1 MSILKELSH
10 LVSAGVI
17 SEETAEAIRKHYET
31 QSSPSTNRLF
41 VVFGILG
48 SILVGLG
55 IILII
60 AHNWDELSRFTK
72 TCFAFL
78 PLVIGHFLCGY
89 TLFKKMGSTAW
100 RESTSAFLFFAVG
113 ASISLVSQIYNIPGD
128 LSAFLLTWMFLC
140 LPIVYVMRSSATSL
154 LVLVGITYYACE
166 ASYWS
171 YPSTHSYSYW
181 LLLLGVLPHYYL
193 LYRKQPT
200 GNFMTLHG
208 WAIPLSLTIV
218 LGTLSD
224 GMESLMFIA
233 YLVLFSIFYIISKL
247 DFFQERQVS
256 VRGYNIIGF
265 VGAVFV
271 LMLLTFTWY
280 WEDLIRKGP
289 SMDDLIVAKEFWILG
304 ILFLVATIL
313 FYLRQ
318 KQNSW
323 KSILPLEPMYLLVI
337 LTFFI
342 GLYSSISVI
351 LINIFV
357 LGLGVLTIRDGAV
370 RNHLGIL
377 NLGLVIITI
386 LIACRFFDTDLSFVA
401 RGLLFVSVGAGFFM
415 ANYLMLKKRKQDE
428 V

>member
-55 IILII
+55 VILII

-78 PLVIGHFLCGY
+78 PLIIGHFLCGY
-89 TLFKKMGSTAW
+89 TLFKKSESTAW

-140 LPIVYVMRSSATSL
+140 LPIIYVMRSSVTSL
-154 LVLVGITYYACE
+154 LLLIGITYYACE

-171 YPSTHSYSYW
+171 YPGTDSYAYW
-181 LLLLGVLPHYYL
+181 LLLLAVLPHYYL
-193 LYRKQPT
+193 LLQNRPSS
-200 GNFMTLHG
+200 NFNTLHG
-208 WAIPLSLTIV
+208 WVIPLSLTIV

-224 GMESLMFIA
+224 GTESAMFIA
-233 YLVLFSIFYIISKL
+233 YLTMFSIFYQISKM
-247 DFFQERQVS
+247 DFFQERQVNL
-256 VRGYNIIGF
+256 RGYNIIGF

-271 LMLLTFTWY
+271 LMLMTFSWY
-280 WEDLIRKGP
+280 WEDLMRKEP
-289 SMDDLIVAKEFWILG
+289 SMGDLVASQEFWVLC
-304 ILFLVATIL
+304 FLTLIATL
-313 FYLRQ
+313 LLYRRQ
-318 KQNSW
+318 KQEGW
-323 KSILPLEPMYLLVI
+323 KNILPLEPMYLLVI
-337 LTFFI
+337 FTFFI
-342 GLYSSISVI
+342 GLFSPIAVI
-351 LINIFV
+351 LMNV
-357 LGLGVLTIRDGAV
+357 LVLALGVLTIRNGAV

-401 RGLLFVSVGAGFFM
+401 RGLLFVSVGIGFFM

>member
-31 QSSPSTNRLF
+31 KSSPSSNRLF

-78 PLVIGHFLCGY
+78 PLVIGHILCGY
-89 TLFKKMGSTAW
+89 TLFKKRESTAW

-128 LSAFLLTWMFLC
+128 LSAFLVTWMFLC
-140 LPIVYVMRSSATSL
+140 LPIVYVMRSSVTSL
-154 LVLVGITYYACE
+154 LFLVGITYYACE

-171 YPSTHSYSYW
+171 YPGTEPYAYW
-181 LLLLGVLPHYYL
+181 LLFLGVLPHYYL
-193 LYRKQPT
+193 IYRKQPSS
-200 GNFMTLHG
+200 NFMTLHN

-218 LGTLSD
+218 LGTLSA
-224 GMESLMFIA
+224 GFGSILFIA
-233 YLVLFSIFYIISKL
+233 YFTLFGIFYAISKL
-247 DFFQERQVS
+247 DLLQAKQVN
-256 VRGYNIIGF
+256 VNGYNIIGF

-271 LMLLTFTWY
+271 LMLLSFNWY
-280 WEDLIRKGP
+280 WEDLMRKVP
-289 SMDDLIVAKEFWILG
+289 SIGDMVSSQEFWVLCFLTLIATLIL
-304 ILFLVATIL
+304 
-313 FYLRQ
+313 YLRQ
-318 KQNSW
+318 KQEGW
-323 KSILPLEPMYLLVI
+323 KNILPLEPMYLLVI

-342 GLYSSISVI
+342 GLFSPIAVI
-351 LINIFV
+351 LMNILV
-357 LGLGVLTIRDGAV
+357 LALGVLTIRNGAL

-401 RGLLFVSVGAGFFM
+401 RGLLFVTVGVGFFM
-415 ANYLMLKKRKQDE
+415 ANYLMLKKRKQDD

>member
-41 VVFGILG
+41 IVFGILG

-78 PLVIGHFLCGY
+78 PLVVGHFLCGY
-89 TLFKKMGSTAW
+89 TLLKKRESTAW
-100 RESTSAFLFFAVG
+100 RESTSSFLFFAVG

-140 LPIVYVMRSSATSL
+140 LPIIYVMRSSVTSL
-154 LVLVGITYYACE
+154 LLLIGITYYACE

-171 YPSTHSYSYW
+171 YPGTDSYTYW
-181 LLLLGVLPHYYL
+181 LLLLAVLPHYYL
-193 LYRKQPT
+193 LLRNRPSS
-200 GNFMTLHG
+200 NFTTLHG
-208 WAIPLSLTIV
+208 WIIPISLTIV

-224 GMESLMFIA
+224 GTESVMFIA
-233 YLVLFSIFYIISKL
+233 YLTMFSVFYHISKL
-247 DFFQERQVS
+247 DFFQERQVNL
-256 VRGYNIIGF
+256 RGYNIIGF

-271 LMLLTFTWY
+271 LMLLTFSWY
-280 WEDLIRKGP
+280 WEDLMRKEP
-289 SMDDLIVAKEFWILG
+289 SMGDLVASQEFWVLC
-304 ILFLVATIL
+304 FLVIGATIL
-313 FYLRQ
+313 LYKRG
-318 KQNSW
+318 KQEGW
-323 KSILPLEPMYLLVI
+323 KNILPLEPIYLLVI

-342 GLYSSISVI
+342 GLFSLIAVI
-351 LINIFV
+351 LINILV
-357 LGLGVLTIRDGAV
+357 LALGVLTIRNGAV

-377 NLGLVIITI
+377 NLGLVIITV